1 MARVRLFAALRE
13 IAGSR
18 TLNVEEGDVQG
29 IVAALGE
36 RFGPRFRSL
45 VESGSVVVN
54 GEVALPAQ
62 RVGPSDEV
70 ALLPP
75 FSGG

>member
-1 MARVRLFAALRE
+1 VARVRLFAALRD

-18 TLNVEEGDVQG
+18 AIEVEAPDVE
-29 IVAALGE
+29 AAVTELGG
-36 RFGPRFRSL
+36 RYGPRFASL
-45 VESGSVVVN
+45 VEHGSVVVN
-54 GEVALPAQ
+54 GEVALPGQ
-62 RVGPSDEV
+62 RLEPSDEV